1 MQHTKVSYELIQ
13 NYISSSR
20 DTEKDS
26 PDPASAIE
34 NRLMREIVRENLT
47 KRQKCYIIMY
57 YTKGMTMQEIAD
69 AEGVSKSTVSRTI
82 GLARKRISCGRPE
95 KSDRYGAGIRGKAFL
110 QAGDGSAGKVHG
122 MQLHA
127 YLNHHR

>member
-1 MQHTKVSYELIQ
+1 MVRKHRKKIKKGFLCSTQRYHTSLYKT
-13 NYISSSR
+13 ISQVLRSLR
-20 DTEKDS
+20 KIV
-26 PDPASAIE
+26 PASAIE

-82 GLARKRISCGRPE
+82 GLARKRISCCMKPAMLKSALKGR
-95 KSDRYGAGIRGKAFL
+95 
-110 QAGDGSAGKVHG
+110 
-122 MQLHA
+122 
-127 YLNHHR
+127 

>member
-13 NYISSSR
+13 NYISSPR
-20 DTEKDS
+20 DTA
-26 PDPASAIE
+26 PASAIE

-82 GLARKRISCGRPE
+82 GLARKRISCGMKPAML
-95 KSDRYGAGIRGKAFL
+95 KSALKGR
-110 QAGDGSAGKVHG
+110 
-122 MQLHA
+122 
-127 YLNHHR
+127 

>member
-1 MQHTKVSYELIQ
+1 MVRKHRKKIKKGFLCSTQRYHTSLYKT
-13 NYISSSR
+13 R

-82 GLARKRISCGRPE
+82 GLARKRISCGMKPAML
-95 KSDRYGAGIRGKAFL
+95 KSALKGR
-110 QAGDGSAGKVHG
+110 
-122 MQLHA
+122 
-127 YLNHHR
+127 

>member
-69 AEGVSKSTVSRTI
+69 AEGVSKSTI
-82 GLARKRISCGRPE
+82 GLARKRISCGMKPAML
-95 KSDRYGAGIRGKAFL
+95 KSALKGR
-110 QAGDGSAGKVHG
+110 
-122 MQLHA
+122 
-127 YLNHHR
+127 

>member
-1 MQHTKVSYELIQ
+1 MQHTKVSYELTQ
-13 NYISSSR
+13 NYIPSPQAK
-20 DTEKDS
+20 EKE
-26 PDPASAIE
+26 PAMAVE

-82 GLARKRISCGRPE
+82 GLARKRISCGMKPAML
-95 KSDRYGAGIRGKAFL
+95 KSALKGR
-110 QAGDGSAGKVHG
+110 
-122 MQLHA
+122 
-127 YLNHHR
+127 

>member
-1 MQHTKVSYELIQ
+1 MQHTKVSYELTQ
-13 NYISSSR
+13 NYIPSPQV
-20 DTEKDS
+20 TEKDS

-69 AEGVSKSTVSRTI
+69 AEGVSRTI
-82 GLARKRISCGRPE
+82 GLARKRISCGMKPAML
-95 KSDRYGAGIRGKAFL
+95 KSALKGR
-110 QAGDGSAGKVHG
+110 
-122 MQLHA
+122 
-127 YLNHHR
+127 

>member
-1 MQHTKVSYELIQ
+1 MQHTKVSYELTQ
-13 NYISSSR
+13 NYIPSPR

-26 PDPASAIE
+26 PDPVSAIE
-34 NRLMREIVRENLT
+34 SRLMREIVRENLT

-82 GLARKRISCGRPE
+82 GLARKRISCGMKPAML
-95 KSDRYGAGIRGKAFL
+95 KSALKGR
-110 QAGDGSAGKVHG
+110 
-122 MQLHA
+122 
-127 YLNHHR
+127 

>member
-13 NYISSSR
+13 NYIPSSR

-57 YTKGMTMQEIAD
+57 YTMQEIAD

-82 GLARKRISCGRPE
+82 GLARKRISCGMKPAML
-95 KSDRYGAGIRGKAFL
+95 KSALKGR
-110 QAGDGSAGKVHG
+110 
-122 MQLHA
+122 
-127 YLNHHR
+127 

>member
-1 MQHTKVSYELIQ
+1 MVRKHRKKIKKGFLCSTQRYHTSLYK
-13 NYISSSR
+13 
-20 DTEKDS
+20 T
-26 PDPASAIE
+26 SAIE

-82 GLARKRISCGRPE
+82 GLAKKRISCGMKPAML
-95 KSDRYGAGIRGKAFL
+95 KSALKGR
-110 QAGDGSAGKVHG
+110 
-122 MQLHA
+122 
-127 YLNHHR
+127 

>member
-1 MQHTKVSYELIQ
+1 MVRKHRKKIKKGFLCSTQRYHTSLYKT
-13 NYISSSR
+13 IS
-20 DTEKDS
+20 
-26 PDPASAIE
+26 DPASAIE

-82 GLARKRISCGRPE
+82 GLARKRISCGMKPAML
-95 KSDRYGAGIRGKAFL
+95 KSALKGR
-110 QAGDGSAGKVHG
+110 
-122 MQLHA
+122 
-127 YLNHHR
+127 